1 MDTVELHPCNSG
13 WSSAYSS
20 CALRGTKWQGLYY
33 PPVRKQTAKA
43 MRLTAYS
50 EGPTRSWQVNYTG
63 PLPTAPRDSNGH
75 DRHRHL
81 GLSFAHM
88 EVDVNT
94 QNTIKALEQKTQYQF
109 GEGIQVK
116 KLCFMVHRVQPWVKK
131 YHLKCTYVGY
141 QAQCSGLQ
149 KAAIG
154 NWTFV
159 TKNG

>member
-1 MDTVELHPCNSG
+1 MQQWLIISLFLLCPQRHKMARTVLSTCEKTDSKSHETDCLQ
-13 WSSAYSS
+13 
-20 CALRGTKWQGLYY
+20 R
-33 PPVRKQTAKA
+33 R
-43 MRLTAYS
+43 
-50 EGPTRSWQVNYTG
+50 PTRSWQVNYTG

-94 QNTIKALEQKTQYQF
+94 QNTIKALEQKTQYQL

-154 NWTFV
+154 N
-159 TKNG
+159 